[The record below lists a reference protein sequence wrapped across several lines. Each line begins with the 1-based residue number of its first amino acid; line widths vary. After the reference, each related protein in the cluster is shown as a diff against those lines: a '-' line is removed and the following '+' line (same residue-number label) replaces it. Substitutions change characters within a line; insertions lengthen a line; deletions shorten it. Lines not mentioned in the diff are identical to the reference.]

1 VTSAYLCILYHLIS
15 IAEVINQIIIPLLG
29 LSGIPALFMI
39 VSEEVQ
45 SAPRPGNR
53 LGLGGG
59 FAGKDYGL

>member
-1 VTSAYLCILYHLIS
+1 VTSANLFIFYHLIS

-45 SAPRPGNR
+45 SAPRPGNH

-59 FAGKDYGL
+59 FEGKDYGL